1 MEPAEVGAVVAEFQE
16 VKKKGG
22 GVALKNSC
30 DFRVILALRA
40 VLRTV
45 VCHCE
50 GFLDIRQLTAA

>member
-1 MEPAEVGAVVAEFQE
+1 MGAVVAEFQE
-16 VKKKGG
+16 VKKKRG
-22 GVALKNSC
+22 GVALKNSS

-40 VLRTV
+40 LLPTV